1 MMTMLLMLP
10 VMMVMPVKK
19 VMKYIYYDGVSVCL
33 CVTKNHHFRV
43 ECQRREARR
52 RRGLGA
58 VGRLWPSD
66 DDDDVDDVVD
76 DDDDDN
82 DLQQEM
88 MRAQFPKIPTVAT
101 IPYIT

>member
-66 DDDDVDDVVD
+66 DDDDD
-76 DDDDDN
+76 DDDDDWFQSN
-82 DLQQEM
+82 PKASEKDFQHFQLSAQQH
-88 MRAQFPKIPTVAT
+88 
-101 IPYIT
+101 